1 MQGSSIVLVALLCA
15 GLVLEGC
22 GRRRAGGGGGGDD
35 DDIGGGDDDDDV
47 ATGGTGSGVPRN
59 LALPE
64 LTSAQLE
71 DLCQWSAD
79 QYDQEETQCGDF
91 TVTAPTAQECIDD
104 FGTADCAATVGDV
117 EDCLFEVGPDP
128 CVIVEGIPEPCA
140 VFFECA
146 AVDPGV

>member
-1 MQGSSIVLVALLCA
+1 MPRSSSSLVALLLA
-15 GLVLEGC
+15 GLLVEGC
-22 GRRRAGGGGGGDD
+22 GRRRAGGGGGDD
-35 DDIGGGDDDDDV
+35 DDIRTPGDDDDDDV
-47 ATGGTGSGVPRN
+47 VGGGAGSGVPRD
-59 LALPE
+59 LTLPE

-79 QYDQEETQCGDF
+79 QYRQEVTECGDF
-91 TVTAPTAQECIDD
+91 TVTAPTAQECMDD
-104 FGTADCAATVGDV
+104 FGTAECSATVGDV

-146 AVDPGV
+146 AG